1 MFEQSCLHTGT
12 ALRDQP
18 EIPLKKKKKKK
29 RDRQNQ
35 HPAITSFT
43 SRGKTRESA
52 AGECEESGG
61 GKEVHLH
68 LPAGVKDV
76 DLSKKS
82 LTGRRIH
89 SYLADRIK
97 KNSFPLVFFIEL
109 QEVWGAVDKTR
120 TKM

>member
-97 KNSFPLVFFIEL
+97 KKQLSTCVFYRAPGSL
-109 QEVWGAVDKTR
+109 GSCR
-120 TKM
+120 